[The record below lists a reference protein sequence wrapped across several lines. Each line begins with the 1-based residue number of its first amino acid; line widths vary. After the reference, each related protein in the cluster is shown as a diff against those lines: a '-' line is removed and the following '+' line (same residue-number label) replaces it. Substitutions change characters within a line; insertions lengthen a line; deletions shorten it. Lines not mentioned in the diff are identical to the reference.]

1 MLTRAQKEEQV
12 AFLRERVARAGTVL
26 AVDYRGL
33 TVAQMTELRRKLR
46 DAGEG
51 QIEYRVAKNT
61 LLRRAIAGTSLE
73 GLGRF
78 LEGPTAVAFAFEDA
92 SSAARVLVDYAK
104 DNEKLGIKGGV
115 VDGDVVDLAAIQS
128 LAKLPGKQEL
138 RGMLAG
144 TLQAPLRNAAGTLYA
159 LLGHLRN
166 ALEQRQQK
174 LETP

>member
-12 AFLRERVARAGTVL
+12 AFLKERVERANTML

-51 QIEYRVAKNT
+51 QIDYRVAKNT
-61 LLRRAIAGTSLE
+61 LLRRAIAGTGFE

-78 LEGPTAVAFAFEDA
+78 LDGPTAVAFAFEEA
-92 SSAARVLVDYAK
+92 GSAAKVLVDYAK
-104 DNEKLGIKGGV
+104 DHEKLGIKGGV
-115 VDGDVVDLAAIQS
+115 VEGDVVDLAGIQA
-128 LAKLPGKQEL
+128 LAKLPGKHEL

-144 TLQAPLRNAAGTLYA
+144 TLQAPLRNVAGTLYA
-159 LLGHLRN
+159 LLGHVRN

-174 LETP
+174 LEAQ